1 MLHASPP
8 QVDLYMKTDDW
19 TDEGY
24 RRPDFAPFRKTDAL
38 EHSRKTGVPP
48 SNPSRSKSPAAQ
60 FISADP

>member
-19 TDEGY
+19 TGEGY

-38 EHSRKTGVPP
+38 EHSRKTGVCAFQPVAIEKP
-48 SNPSRSKSPAAQ
+48 RGAIYFS
-60 FISADP
+60 